1 MVLVVPTPVIWAAWL
16 ALTVACG
23 ARAARTAASDDRA
36 GDAEVAIEVENHNF
50 SDIVIYLVRGGQTQR
65 LGLVTGLSTAH
76 YVVPY
81 RRLGATGDA
90 RLRAYPIGGPSAFT
104 SEDLNVQPGQWVKWT
119 LEADLSRSFLGV
131 Y

>member
-1 MVLVVPTPVIWAAWL
+1 MMWVTC
-16 ALTVACG
+16 LTLGNGCGG
-23 ARAARTAASDDRA
+23 ARSPESREANDRA
-36 GDAEVAIEVENHNF
+36 ADSEVAIEVENHNF

-76 YVVPY
+76 YVISY
-81 RRLGATGDA
+81 RRLGSTGDA
-90 RLRAYPIGGPSAFT
+90 RLRAYPIGGPAAFT
-104 SEDLNVQPGQWVKWT
+104 SEDLHVQPGQWIKWT